1 MRWPQTALARRASA
15 RALALC
21 LGTCLLTGSLV
32 ASAAA
37 VREDFFIKDAPKNA
51 VMGMIVNQPQA
62 VRVGDVTYVAHQGIG
77 LDPYVSSYD
86 HISGTWT
93 GPYRAGDN
101 PNTQDTH
108 GAPTIFVDRGGY
120 IHVFYGPHHQPL
132 LQSISRYPNR
142 IDKWVAGE
150 TLGSTTTYPQLVRTE
165 EGTGTLFYRRK
176 SPGAWVVRSQTATT
190 TGWTAEKDIFLG
202 DYPIGEYP
210 AFREGPNNT
219 IHVAWMNVNWYEYYA
234 GTWGRHNVYYMKRD
248 SDEVWRNAAGDALT
262 IPMTSAEASE
272 TGCVIMKDPVDYTN
286 FSLAGEDGT
295 GAPCV
300 MWLQGRGSGPS
311 SYRWRF
317 ARYSGSEWTITD
329 ICTTDH
335 FFDCGAW
342 RLEPDGTLTAYFEL
356 GGTDGTGGGDR
367 TYEDCGGRITKY
379 ESKDNG
385 ASWTPLGIVDPGLD
399 GLLYHEIHLV
409 TDGQENDQILFTEW
423 NNEPSI
429 EALGMFLWGDSGPLG
444 NDFTLEGRRLAD
456 QDRYGT
462 AAEIAKYGFPQGCS
476 TVVIASGEK
485 AADALVAAPLAKALG
500 APILLT
506 KLSDLPNVTRDVIKS
521 KLKAKTAV
529 IVGGKASVSRDIETA
544 LGRAGIKSIERISG
558 EDRFETARKVASRL
572 RAETGPPKAVY
583 VANGY
588 AFADALSV
596 GPLAAWQGAPI
607 LLTYHDVV
615 PAATASALAE
625 IDADNVIVLGG
636 TTSMKP
642 SVATKVDA
650 SKRIDGLDRYE
661 VSAAVAE
668 YGIAQGL
675 WPRRVVVATGRDY
688 PDALAA
694 SVLAAR
700 LRAATVLVRPTSVPA
715 AVAVHLSAHADRR
728 LDVIVTGGTASV
740 SDQTYTD
747 VLELAGP

>member
-1 MRWPQTALARRASA
+1 MRWSLAAQARRTSG
-15 RALALC
+15 RVLALC
-21 LGTCLLTGSLV
+21 LGTCLLAGSLV
-32 ASAAA
+32 ASATA
-37 VREDFFIKDAPKNA
+37 VHQDFFVKDAPKNA

-62 VRVGDVTYVAHQGIG
+62 VRVGDVTYVAYQGIG

-86 HISGTWT
+86 HVSGNWS
-93 GPYRAGDN
+93 GPYRVGDN
-101 PNTQDTH
+101 PNTQDSH
-108 GAPTIFVDRGGY
+108 GAPAIFVDRGGY
-120 IHVFYGPHHQPL
+120 IHVFFGPHHQPL
-132 LQSISRYPNR
+132 LQSISKYPLR
-142 IDKWVAGE
+142 IDKWGAGE

-176 SPGAWVVRSQTATT
+176 SPAAWIVRSQTATT
-190 TGWTAEKDIFLG
+190 TGWTKESDIFHG

-210 AFREGPNNT
+210 AFREGPDNT

-248 SDEVWRNAAGDALT
+248 SNEVWRNAAGDALP
-262 IPMTSAEASE
+262 IPMTSAEATS
-272 TGCVIMKDPVDYTN
+272 CVIMKDPLDYTN

-295 GAPCV
+295 SVPCV

-317 ARYSGSEWTITD
+317 ARWNGSGWTITD

-379 ESKDNG
+379 VSADNG
-385 ASWTPLGIVDPGLD
+385 ASWTNEGIIDPGLD

-409 TDGQENDQILFTEW
+409 TDGQEDDQILFTEW

-444 NDFTLEGRRLAD
+444 NDFTLRGRRLAAE
-456 QDRYGT
+456 DRYGT

-506 KLSDLPNVTRDVIKS
+506 KLSELPTATRTTIKGN
-521 KLKAKTAV
+521 LKATKAV
-529 IVGGKASVSRDIETA
+529 IVGGKASVSKDVETA

-572 RAETGPPKAVY
+572 RAEAGPPETVY

-615 PAATASALAE
+615 PAATASSLAE
-625 IDADNVIVLGG
+625 VGAGSVIVLGG

-642 SVATKVDA
+642 AVAAKVGA
-650 SKRIDGLDRYE
+650 TERIDGLDRYE
-661 VSAAVAE
+661 VSAAVAQ
-668 YGIAQGL
+668 YGITQGL

-694 SVLAAR
+694 SVLGAR
-700 LRAATVLVRPTSVPA
+700 LRAATVLVRPTGVPA
-715 AVAVHLSAHADRR
+715 AVGNHLSAYADQR

-740 SDQTYTD
+740 SAQTYTD
-747 VLELAGP
+747 ILELASP